1 MKRLTILSVSAVLFL
16 GLSGTVFAE
25 NGSIGEEEY
34 KNNCASCHGIKGKGD
49 GQFAEFLK
57 NRSPSLTTLSKD
69 NGGVFP
75 FEQVYQ
81 VIDGRKGVKSHGPKE
96 MPIWGSAYIAE
107 SVKTHGPFFGEWYG
121 EDVANARILALIDY
135 LHKLQEK

>member
-1 MKRLTILSVSAVLFL
+1 
-16 GLSGTVFAE
+16 
-25 NGSIGEEEY
+25 
-34 KNNCASCHGIKGKGD
+34 
-49 GQFAEFLK
+49 
-57 NRSPSLTTLSKD
+57 
-69 NGGVFP
+69 
-75 FEQVYQ
+75 
-81 VIDGRKGVKSHGPKE
+81 